1 MAGVVVAGVD
11 GSDHGREALRF
22 ALSEAALR
30 GARVTAVRAWSI
42 PPLTTTGVGI
52 MPAYQVV
59 RDGLAEG
66 TAAEL
71 AQSVEEASSE
81 ASVEVEVEV
90 DVVQG
95 DAAGALV
102 ERSAGAALVVVGSR
116 GRGSVAGPLLGSVSQ
131 GVLHHAQCPVA
142 VVHKAERALGSR
154 VVVGVD
160 GSPGAS
166 GAIQWAFAEAKLRS
180 VPVHAVSAYEEPW
193 TLAAAGFSSAEIALE
208 YRNALAGDAGRVVE
222 EVRAAAPEGVEVT
235 GEVVLASAGRALVD
249 IAGDDLLVVGSRG
262 RGGFKSLLLGSVSL
276 HCAANARGVAV
287 VVREA

>member
-81 ASVEVEVEV
+81 ASVEVEV
-90 DVVQG
+90 VQG

-131 GVLHHAQCPVA
+131 GVLHHAECPVA

-166 GAIQWAFAEAKLRS
+166 RAIQWAFAEAKLRS

>member
-1 MAGVVVAGVD
+1 MAGVVAGVD

-30 GARVTAVRAWSI
+30 GAPVTAVRAWSI

-52 MPAYQVV
+52 IPAYEVV
-59 RDGLAEG
+59 RDELAEG

-71 AQSVEEASSE
+71 AHSVEEASSE
-81 ASVEVEVEV
+81 GSVEVELE
-90 DVVQG
+90 VVQG

-102 ERSAGAALVVVGSR
+102 ERSAGAALVVLGSR

-222 EVRAAAPEGVEVT
+222 AVRSAAPEGVEVT

-287 VVREA
+287 VVRGA

>member
-81 ASVEVEVEV
+81 ASVEVEV
-90 DVVQG
+90 VQG

-102 ERSAGAALVVVGSR
+102 ERSEGAALVVVGSR

>member
-71 AQSVEEASSE
+71 AHSVEEASSE
-81 ASVEVEVEV
+81 ASVEVEVE
-90 DVVQG
+90 VVQG

-116 GRGSVAGPLLGSVSQ
+116 GRGSVAGPLIGSVSQ

>member
-71 AQSVEEASSE
+71 AQSVEEASSA
-81 ASVEVEVEV
+81 ASVEVEVE
-90 DVVQG
+90 VVQG

-276 HCAANARGVAV
+276 HCAANARGGAV

>member
-30 GARVTAVRAWSI
+30 GAPVTAVRAWSI

-59 RDGLAEG
+59 RDELAEG

-81 ASVEVEVEV
+81 GSVEVEVE
-90 DVVQG
+90 VVQG

-166 GAIQWAFAEAKLRS
+166 GAFQWGGSSRS
-180 VPVHAVSAYEEPW
+180 
-193 TLAAAGFSSAEIALE
+193 
-208 YRNALAGDAGRVVE
+208 
-222 EVRAAAPEGVEVT
+222 
-235 GEVVLASAGRALVD
+235 
-249 IAGDDLLVVGSRG
+249 
-262 RGGFKSLLLGSVSL
+262 
-276 HCAANARGVAV
+276 
-287 VVREA
+287 

>member
-11 GSDHGREALRF
+11 GPDHGREALRF

-81 ASVEVEVEV
+81 ASVEVE
-90 DVVQG
+90 VVQG

>member
-71 AQSVEEASSE
+71 AQSVEEASSA
-81 ASVEVEVEV
+81 ASVEVEVE
-90 DVVQG
+90 VVQG

-102 ERSAGAALVVVGSR
+102 ERSEGAALVVVGSR

>member
-1 MAGVVVAGVD
+1 MAGVVAGVD

-30 GARVTAVRAWSI
+30 GASVTALRTWSI

-52 MPAYQVV
+52 IPAYEVV
-59 RDGLAEG
+59 RDELAEG

-81 ASVEVEVEV
+81 GSVEVELE
-90 DVVQG
+90 VVQG

-102 ERSAGAALVVVGSR
+102 ERSAGAALVVLGSR

-222 EVRAAAPEGVEVT
+222 AVRSAAPEGVEVT

-287 VVREA
+287 VVRGA

>member
-71 AQSVEEASSE
+71 AQSVEEASSA
-81 ASVEVEVEV
+81 ASVEVEVE
-90 DVVQG
+90 VVQG

-249 IAGDDLLVVGSRG
+249 IAGDELLVVGSRG

>member
-11 GSDHGREALRF
+11 GSDHGCEALRF

-81 ASVEVEVEV
+81 ASVEVE
-90 DVVQG
+90 VVQG

>member
-81 ASVEVEVEV
+81 ASVEVEV
-90 DVVQG
+90 VQG

-131 GVLHHAQCPVA
+131 GVLHHAECPVA

>member
-71 AQSVEEASSE
+71 AQSVEEASS
-81 ASVEVEVEV
+81 ASVEVE
-90 DVVQG
+90 VVQG

-262 RGGFKSLLLGSVSL
+262 RGGFKSLLLGSLSL

>member
-11 GSDHGREALRF
+11 GWDHGREALRF

-90 DVVQG
+90 VQG

-102 ERSAGAALVVVGSR
+102 ERSEGAVMVVVGSR

>member
-1 MAGVVVAGVD
+1 MPRPEAAG
-11 GSDHGREALRF
+11 

-116 GRGSVAGPLLGSVSQ
+116 GRGSVAGPLIGSVSQ

-193 TLAAAGFSSAEIALE
+193 TLAAEGFSSAEIALE

>member
-30 GARVTAVRAWSI
+30 GASVTALRTWSI

-59 RDGLAEG
+59 RDELAEG

-71 AQSVEEASSE
+71 AQSVEEASSGG
-81 ASVEVEVEV
+81 SVEVELE
-90 DVVQG
+90 VVQG

-102 ERSAGAALVVVGSR
+102 ERSAGADLVVVGSR

-131 GVLHHAQCPVA
+131 GVLHHSECPVA

-166 GAIQWAFAEAKLRS
+166 GAIQWALAEAKLRS

-208 YRNALAGDAGRVVE
+208 YRDALAGDAERLVE
-222 EVRAAAPEGVEVT
+222 EVRASAPEGVDVT

-249 IAGDDLLVVGSRG
+249 IAGEDLLVVGSRG
-262 RGGFKSLLLGSVSL
+262 RGGFKSRLLGSVSL

-287 VVREA
+287 VVRGA

>member
-1 MAGVVVAGVD
+1 MAGVVAGVD

-30 GARVTAVRAWSI
+30 GAPVTAVRAWSI

-52 MPAYQVV
+52 IPAYEVV
-59 RDGLAEG
+59 RDELAEG

-81 ASVEVEVEV
+81 GSVEVELE
-90 DVVQG
+90 VVQG

-102 ERSAGAALVVVGSR
+102 ERSAGAALVVLGSR

-222 EVRAAAPEGVEVT
+222 AVRSAAPEGVEVT

-287 VVREA
+287 VVRGA

>member
-71 AQSVEEASSE
+71 AQSVEEASSA
-81 ASVEVEVEV
+81 ASVEVEVE
-90 DVVQG
+90 VVQG

-131 GVLHHAQCPVA
+131 GVLHHAECPVA

-193 TLAAAGFSSAEIALE
+193 TLAAAGFSSAEIAFE

>member
-30 GARVTAVRAWSI
+30 GAPVTAVRAWSI

-59 RDGLAEG
+59 RDELAEG

-81 ASVEVEVEV
+81 GSVKVE
-90 DVVQG
+90 VVQG

-116 GRGSVAGPLLGSVSQ
+116 GRGSVGGALLGSVSQ
-131 GVLHHAQCPVA
+131 GVLHHAHCPVA

-249 IAGDDLLVVGSRG
+249 NAGDDLLVVGSRG

-287 VVREA
+287 VVRGA

>member
-71 AQSVEEASSE
+71 AHSVEEASSE
-81 ASVEVEVEV
+81 ASVEVEVE
-90 DVVQG
+90 VVQG

>member
-81 ASVEVEVEV
+81 ASVEVE
-90 DVVQG
+90 VVQG

-193 TLAAAGFSSAEIALE
+193 TLAAAGFSSAEIAFE

>member
-71 AQSVEEASSE
+71 AQSVEEASSA
-81 ASVEVEVEV
+81 ASVEVEVE
-90 DVVQG
+90 VVQG

>member
-71 AQSVEEASSE
+71 AQSVEEASSA
-81 ASVEVEVEV
+81 ASVEVEVEG
-90 DVVQG
+90 VQG

>member
-81 ASVEVEVEV
+81 ASVEVE
-90 DVVQG
+90 VVQG

-249 IAGDDLLVVGSRG
+249 IAGDELLVVGSRG

>member
-30 GARVTAVRAWSI
+30 GAPVTAVRAWSI

-59 RDGLAEG
+59 RDELAEG

-81 ASVEVEVEV
+81 GSVKVE
-90 DVVQG
+90 VVQG

-116 GRGSVAGPLLGSVSQ
+116 GRGSVGGALLGSVSQ

-249 IAGDDLLVVGSRG
+249 NAGDDLLVVGSRG

-287 VVREA
+287 VVRGA

>member
-81 ASVEVEVEV
+81 ASVEVE
-90 DVVQG
+90 VVQG

>member
-1 MAGVVVAGVD
+1 
-11 GSDHGREALRF
+11 
-22 ALSEAALR
+22 
-30 GARVTAVRAWSI
+30 
-42 PPLTTTGVGI
+42 

-90 DVVQG
+90 EVVQG

>member
-1 MAGVVVAGVD
+1 MAGVVAGVD

-30 GARVTAVRAWSI
+30 GAPVTAVRAWSI

-52 MPAYQVV
+52 IPAYEVV
-59 RDGLAEG
+59 RDELAEG

-81 ASVEVEVEV
+81 GSVEVELE
-90 DVVQG
+90 VVQG

-102 ERSAGAALVVVGSR
+102 ERSAGAALVVLGSR

-222 EVRAAAPEGVEVT
+222 AVRAAAPEGVEVT

-287 VVREA
+287 VVRGA

>member
-1 MAGVVVAGVD
+1 
-11 GSDHGREALRF
+11 
-22 ALSEAALR
+22 
-30 GARVTAVRAWSI
+30 
-42 PPLTTTGVGI
+42 
-52 MPAYQVV
+52 
-59 RDGLAEG
+59 
-66 TAAEL
+66 
-71 AQSVEEASSE
+71 
-81 ASVEVEVEV
+81 
-90 DVVQG
+90 
-95 DAAGALV
+95 
-102 ERSAGAALVVVGSR
+102 
-116 GRGSVAGPLLGSVSQ
+116 
-131 GVLHHAQCPVA
+131 VLHHAECPVA

>member
-30 GARVTAVRAWSI
+30 GARVTAVRAWST

-81 ASVEVEVEV
+81 ASVEVE
-90 DVVQG
+90 VVQG